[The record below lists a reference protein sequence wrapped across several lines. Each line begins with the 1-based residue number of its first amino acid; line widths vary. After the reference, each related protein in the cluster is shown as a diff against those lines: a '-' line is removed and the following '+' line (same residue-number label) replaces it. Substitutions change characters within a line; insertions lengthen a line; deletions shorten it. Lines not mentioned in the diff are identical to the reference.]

1 METRTQA
8 QRALINTIAKHGT
21 IGIHSLSS
29 PSAMH
34 VTEILEHMESLAKRG
49 VVLIGS
55 KGRKQ
60 TYTLAG

>member
-1 METRTQA
+1 MKIVNQSQNT
-8 QRALINTIAKHGT
+8 LINTIAKHGT

-29 PSAMH
+29 SSAMH
-34 VTEILEHMESLAKRG
+34 VQEILTHMESLEKRG
-49 VVLIGS
+49 VVLVGS

>member
-1 METRTQA
+1 MNIRSQSQA
-8 QRALINTIAKHGT
+8 ALINTIAAHGT

-34 VTEILEHMESLAKRG
+34 VEEILAHMESLAKRG